1 LTFVLSCAKIAWNDW
16 ELSFTLSLYLLI
28 PAQKSNHSWF
38 TNRIIGFLAG
48 DTQPERIRLRLNW
61 LEAILFCIYPSVE
74 CTTGGTLFLFTVGYQ
89 EEVAMSVEFLLRLV
103 GMVIFALAGFKLG
116 EALAVGPDSF
126 RYVIV
131 LALAGAALG
140 LLVTPW
146 ITIRPYLWARRTIRQ
161 IPAQQLIAV
170 TIGLIIGLI
179 IAALTAF
186 PLSLLPDPWKS
197 VLPFISLIMFGYM
210 GAWVMVMRE
219 KDFYAILGG
228 RLGRDG
234 LGRSATPPDH
244 SVLLDTSVIID
255 GRIADISRT
264 GFVEGTMTIPRFVL
278 AELQH
283 IADSPDSLRRN
294 RGRRGLDML
303 NKLQKESIV
312 PIRITDLDVEDVHE
326 VDDKLIRL
334 AKSLHCP
341 IITNDYNLNR
351 VAELQGVRV
360 LNINELANAVR
371 AVVLPGEGMRVR
383 VVQEGK
389 ELGQGIAYLDDGTM
403 VVVENGK
410 KFLGG
415 TLDVIVTRMLQ
426 TNQGRMIFA
435 TPADDRKS

>member
-1 LTFVLSCAKIAWNDW
+1 
-16 ELSFTLSLYLLI
+16 
-28 PAQKSNHSWF
+28 
-38 TNRIIGFLAG
+38 
-48 DTQPERIRLRLNW
+48 
-61 LEAILFCIYPSVE
+61 
-74 CTTGGTLFLFTVGYQ
+74 
-89 EEVAMSVEFLLRLV
+89 MSIEFLLRLV
-103 GMVIFALAGFKLG
+103 GMVIIALIGYKIGDSLTA
-116 EALAVGPDSF
+116 GPDAW
-126 RYVIV
+126 RYIAV

-146 ITIRPYLWARRTIRQ
+146 ITIRPYLWARKTIRQ
-161 IPAQQLIAV
+161 IPAQQLLAV

-179 IAALTAF
+179 IATLTAF
-186 PLSLLPDPWKS
+186 PLSLMPDPLNRI
-197 VLPFISLIMFGYM
+197 LPFLSLILFGYL

-228 RLGRDG
+228 RFGRDG
-234 LGRSATPPDH
+234 LQRAASTDR

-264 GFVEGTMTIPRFVL
+264 GFVDGTMTIPRFVL

-334 AKSLHCP
+334 AKNMHCAVV
-341 IITNDYNLNR
+341 TNDYNLNR

-410 KFLGG
+410 KYLGS
-415 TLDVIVTRMLQ
+415 TLDVVVTRMLQ

-435 TPADDRKS
+435 APADERKS